1 MEELKEMDPSKEE
14 SDESKGGEFKKSEF
28 SIFVDKV
35 SDDIDEFYVKSDA
48 AFQKLRKIINKAF
61 KNIRSFFKVQ
71 KKEKEGE
78 KEKGKFREKL
88 YQQNLK
94 LEKKLKKISKRIKMT
109 NALAGE
115 IKDDTSRIV
124 LQLDEVA
131 IILDHQMEAIGKIEE
146 IESYM
151 KANLGSDWNQVKNSW
166 QEYKDGE
173 ISRGDFAKIALKKVG
188 KKFLG
193 IFVNTS

>member
-1 MEELKEMDPSKEE
+1 MEEPKEIDPSKEE
-14 SDESKGGEFKKSEF
+14 SDELKGGIFKKGEF

-35 SDDIDEFYVKSDA
+35 NDDLDEFYVKSDEV
-48 AFQKLRKIINKAF
+48 FQKLRKIINKAF
-61 KNIRSFFKVQ
+61 KNIRAFFKVQ
-71 KKEKEGE
+71 KKEKDGE
-78 KEKGKFREKL
+78 KEKGKFREKI

-109 NALAGE
+109 NTLAGE

-151 KANLGSDWNQVKNSW
+151 KANLGSDWNQLKHNW

-173 ISRGDFAKIALKKVG
+173 ITRGDFAKIALKKVG

>member
-1 MEELKEMDPSKEE
+1 
-14 SDESKGGEFKKSEF
+14 
-28 SIFVDKV
+28 KV